1 MGKAISKTGRRVQRP
16 LTAARKRAFLD
27 ELRRH
32 GIVAES
38 ARVASPHSRARHG
51 AASTFRQER
60 QRDPQFAADWDS
72 AVEEADARLLMEA
85 HRRAVEG
92 TERGIFQRGT
102 QATTS
107 QGKPATEVQ
116 YSDRLMELL
125 LKARFPNE
133 FIERRAIEHSG
144 QVDHAMRGLM
154 ITPSDLLAL
163 SELHRDQL
171 SGILAIISE
180 HRGEVP
186 SVEHHPAETIDVD
199 FEDVTVEPTR
209 VVREVKG

>member
-16 LTAARKRAFLD
+16 LTAARKRTFLD

-32 GIVAES
+32 GIVAEA

-60 QRDPQFAADWDS
+60 QRDPLFAADWDS

-85 HRRAVEG
+85 HRRAVKG

-102 QATTS
+102 QATTAE
-107 QGKPATEVQ
+107 GKPATAVQ

-144 QVDHAMRGLM
+144 HVGQDIRVLS
-154 ITPSDLLAL
+154 ITPADLIAL
-163 SELHRDQL
+163 NLEQRDHL
-171 SGILAIISE
+171 RGILATIADS
-180 HRGEVP
+180 RGETHELSAVT
-186 SVEHHPAETIDVD
+186 SGSTVAALPAPEEMKVS
-199 FEDVTVEPTR
+199 
-209 VVREVKG
+209 

>member
-16 LTAARKRAFLD
+16 LTATRKRAFLD

-32 GIVAES
+32 GIAAES

-60 QRDPQFAADWDS
+60 QRDPQFAADWDA

-102 QATTS
+102 QATTAE
-107 QGKPATEVQ
+107 GKPATEVQ

-133 FIERRAIEHSG
+133 FIERRAVEHSG
-144 QVDHAMRGLM
+144 SVGQDIRVLS
-154 ITPSDLLAL
+154 ITPGDLIVLNPVQ
-163 SELHRDQL
+163 RDHL
-171 SGILAIISE
+171 RGILTSIADA
-180 HRGEVP
+180 RGESQELPVVTSENP
-186 SVEHHPAETIDVD
+186 VAALPAPKEVEVS
-199 FEDVTVEPTR
+199 
-209 VVREVKG
+209 